1 MTKMNVQECL
11 ARFRNKDV
19 VILGK
24 ILKEIEDQTAL
35 GYEILKAVNTGWGN
49 GHIVG
54 ITGPPGAGKST
65 LVNQLAKYWGEQGK
79 EIAIIAVDPTSP
91 FSGGALLG
99 DRIRM
104 MDLLKYE
111 NIFIKSLATRGNLG
125 GLTASTSDIVQLFD
139 AYGKEIII
147 IETVGVG
154 QVELDIMNISDTVI
168 LVNVPGLGDSIQT
181 MKGGIMEIAD
191 LYAINQADRPGADE
205 SVRDLKMMIAE
216 FKKTGWVPTVTKTVA
231 VQGTGV
237 AELAQEV
244 ERHRAYLQDSGLWSE
259 KRKARNTKRLM
270 DQVEKLFQQRLQDG
284 IAADS
289 RLGQIVAKVAA
300 GELDPYTSAEQLF
313 HTLFR

>member
-1 MTKMNVQECL
+1 MKKINVNEYL
-11 ARFRNKDV
+11 TRFRNKDV
-19 VILGK
+19 VALGK
-24 ILKEIEDQTAL
+24 ILKEVEDQTAL
-35 GYEILKAVNTGWGN
+35 GYEFLKTVNSGRGK

-65 LVNQLAKYWGEQGK
+65 LVNQLAKHWGEHGK

-104 MDLLKYE
+104 VDLLKYE

-139 AYGKEIII
+139 AFGKEIII

-191 LYAINQADRPGADE
+191 LYAINQADRPGADD

-216 FKKTGWVPTVTKTVA
+216 FKKADWVPTVTKTIA

-237 AELAQEV
+237 ADLAKEV
-244 ERHRAYLQDSGLWSE
+244 ERHRAYLQNSGMWSE
-259 KRKARNTKRLM
+259 KRKARNTKRLL
-270 DQVEKLFQQRLQDG
+270 DQVEKIFQQKLNDA
-284 IAADS
+284 IASDKS
-289 RLGQIVAKVAA
+289 LEQIVAKVAA
-300 GELDPYTSAEQLF
+300 GETDPYTSAEQLF
-313 HTLFR
+313 KSLFR